1 MVMTPNKWWHQHS
14 MNLYI
19 PLYISLFRLY
29 SFHSSTFSP
38 SIADLQKQIEED
50 LLQCLNLPSTFAE
63 PGKDEKEVNEL
74 RSEIAA
80 KQEQHL
86 GLCTEKVLL
95 ARQAYDLVSVA
106 RLPNHHNNFDQRH
119 LTRSPYCCIPVSNSG
134 MTGCVMDED

>member
-1 MVMTPNKWWHQHS
+1 
-14 MNLYI
+14 MNMYIYI

-29 SFHSSTFSP
+29 SFYSSTFSP

-63 PGKDEKEVNEL
+63 PGKDEKEVKEL
-74 RSEIAA
+74 RSEIVT

-95 ARQAYDLVSVA
+95 ARQAYDLVSGA
-106 RLPNHHNNFDQRH
+106 GLPNHLNNCDQRS
-119 LTRSPYCCIPVSNSG
+119 LTRSPYCCIPASNSG